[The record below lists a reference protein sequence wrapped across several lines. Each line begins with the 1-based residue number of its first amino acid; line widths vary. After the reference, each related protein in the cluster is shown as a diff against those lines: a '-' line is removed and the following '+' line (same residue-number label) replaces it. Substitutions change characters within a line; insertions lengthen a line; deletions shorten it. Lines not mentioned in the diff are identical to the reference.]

1 MNHLTKTMM
10 KPVLEPI
17 LDISY
22 YLPAFSGFKPET
34 LFNPEKN
41 GTKNKFK
48 LIMDIDKILKSSD
61 QSTIKEIK
69 NKLDE
74 KNEENYLRNIY
85 VKSNPELAESFQKI
99 ANSLDFGKEEEFA
112 IIQDSK
118 SKTNKKNKKYFL
130 SCLVK
135 TSHHVKGVTF
145 IDEKS
150 LNFKVFLNQKT
161 GSAMSGVEIGFAS
174 SDEDYDP
181 DRHTCFGSYFVFH
194 PKDKDVYKISINYND
209 IKWIF
214 RRRYYYKNS
223 ALEIFTTTNKTFYLN
238 FKFEDEREIVISEII
253 KKLNEPAKIIDDLKD
268 TKDIFENVIGFENV
282 SVTSNLK
289 KAVKR
294 IKISQK
300 IELWKEWKMSNYEF
314 LMWMNIYGNRSF
326 NDISQYPVFPWI
338 LNDYKDPLENK
349 EEEQRYNLRDMG
361 IPMGMMT
368 ITDQSEARKEMFIE
382 NYETLKETAED
393 GLMKP
398 YFFGS
403 NYSNPIYTCHFL
415 MRIFPFTQIA
425 IELQGSKF
433 DQADRLFLSVEDSFT
448 FSLTQKT
455 DVREL
460 IPEFF
465 YLPEIFLN
473 INNLNMGCLEDGK
486 KVNDIYVPCH
496 NNPYEFV
503 QTMRSILESDE
514 VSNTIQNWIDLI
526 FGSKSRG
533 KEAENAKNIFTE
545 ESYQET
551 LDITKVQD
559 KEATLRKVE
568 FGLIPSQVMSKDCGK
583 RDKKEDV
590 LKGKAITDP
599 KVSLNKYE
607 CKITK
612 EQVIFTK
619 YKDLDVNVL
628 FGVEIEKD
636 KICLVLSNNLI
647 VEKKINLSAFT
658 KEFTD
663 DIINTTPMIEN
674 TNKMVDYYKN
684 CSQITKAIVYLRKL

>member
-1 MNHLTKTMM
+1 M
-10 KPVLEPI
+10 
-17 LDISY
+17 
-22 YLPAFSGFKPET
+22 
-34 LFNPEKN
+34 
-41 GTKNKFK
+41 
-48 LIMDIDKILKSSD
+48 
-61 QSTIKEIK
+61 
-69 NKLDE
+69 
-74 KNEENYLRNIY
+74 
-85 VKSNPELAESFQKI
+85 
-99 ANSLDFGKEEEFA
+99 
-112 IIQDSK
+112 
-118 SKTNKKNKKYFL
+118 
-130 SCLVK
+130 
-135 TSHHVKGVTF
+135 
-145 IDEKS
+145 
-150 LNFKVFLNQKT
+150 
-161 GSAMSGVEIGFAS
+161 
-174 SDEDYDP
+174 
-181 DRHTCFGSYFVFH
+181 
-194 PKDKDVYKISINYND
+194 
-209 IKWIF
+209 
-214 RRRYYYKNS
+214 
-223 ALEIFTTTNKTFYLN
+223 N

-503 QTMRSILESDE
+503 LTMRSILESDE

-533 KEAENAKNIFTE
+533 KEAENA
-545 ESYQET
+545 
-551 LDITKVQD
+551 
-559 KEATLRKVE
+559 
-568 FGLIPSQVMSKDCGK
+568 
-583 RDKKEDV
+583 
-590 LKGKAITDP
+590 
-599 KVSLNKYE
+599 
-607 CKITK
+607 
-612 EQVIFTK
+612 
-619 YKDLDVNVL
+619 
-628 FGVEIEKD
+628 
-636 KICLVLSNNLI
+636 
-647 VEKKINLSAFT
+647 
-658 KEFTD
+658 
-663 DIINTTPMIEN
+663 
-674 TNKMVDYYKN
+674 
-684 CSQITKAIVYLRKL
+684 